1 MNKLFCINCPNGC
14 QIMVM
19 EIGPAFE
26 IVGNGCE
33 KGFDFAKAE
42 TENPVRSLTTTVRTT
57 HPGVPVL
64 PVRTDGEIPKGK
76 IMEAMR
82 ALAGVTVGIGL
93 ELGDTVVENIVGS
106 GVRVIAASDLLRN
119 DAPESGVKNAGLEA
133 GSAEVTL
140 QNYGSRSL
148 KSGASGPNWELV
160 EQDEALEDVED
171 GEKEEPGDEDAENKP
186 QGAAGAAY
194 KPSQGKALLR
204 H

>member
-19 EIGPAFE
+19 EIGPTFE

-57 HPGVPVL
+57 LPGVPVL

-76 IMEAMR
+76 VMEAMR
-82 ALAGVTVGIGL
+82 ALAGVTVSVGL
-93 ELGDTVVENIVGS
+93 ELGDTVVEDVEGS
-106 GVRVIAASDLLRN
+106 GVRVIAASDLLRH

-133 GSAEVTL
+133 GSAEAAL
-140 QNYGSRSL
+140 QNFGSRSL
-148 KSGASGPNWELV
+148 KSGALGPNGEHI
-160 EQDEALEDVED
+160 EEDEALEEVED
-171 GEKEEPGDEDAENKP
+171 GDKEEPGDQDAQNKS
-186 QGAAGAAY
+186 QGAAL